1 MIRIRINYAKIG
13 SMRYTGNLDINKVLE
28 RTLRR
33 ANLPLAYSQGFHPQP
48 RMNQACP
55 LPLGMTSTAEILD
68 CWLEED
74 LSIEE
79 INNRLQ
85 PALPPGIEVN
95 AIREIDLH
103 ERKVQTL
110 VDSTEYTATL
120 LDEVSAEELAERIQ
134 SILSADTLPRERR
147 GKKYDLRPL
156 IENLEMLAPDESGHQ
171 RFLMHLA
178 ARQGATGRADEVL
191 NALGFDP
198 GAARLVRTKIHLI
211 TPLFQNRLKRNF
223 FNRVCLVKINRTW

>member
-1 MIRIRINYAKIG
+1 MIRIRIHYAKTG
-13 SMRYTGNLDINKVLE
+13 PMRYTGNLDINKVLE

-55 LPLGMTSTAEILD
+55 LPLGMISYAEILD

-74 LSIEE
+74 LPIDE
-79 INNRLQ
+79 ISARLQ
-85 PALPPGIEVN
+85 PALPPGIEIN
-95 AIREIDLH
+95 SINEIDLH
-103 ERKVQTL
+103 EPKVQTL

-120 LDEVSAEELAERIQ
+120 LGEVPPEELAKRIED
-134 SILSADTLPRERR
+134 ILSADTLPRERR

-156 IENLEMLAPDESGHQ
+156 IENLEMLAPDENGHQ

-191 NALGFDP
+191 DALGFEP
-198 GAARLVRTKIHLI
+198 GTARIVRTKIHLI
-211 TPLFQNRLKRNF
+211 KPTPQ
-223 FNRVCLVKINRTW
+223 TG

>member
-1 MIRIRINYAKIG
+1 MIRIRIYYAKTEP
-13 SMRYTGNLDINKVLE
+13 MRYTGNLDINKVLE
-28 RTLRR
+28 RALRR
-33 ANLPLAYSQGFHPQP
+33 ADLPLAYSQGFHPQP

-74 LSIEE
+74 LSLEE

-85 PALPPGIEVN
+85 PALPPGIEVES
-95 AIREIDLH
+95 ILSVDLQ
-103 ERKVQTL
+103 EPKVQTL

-120 LDEVSAEELAERIQ
+120 LDEIPAEELSARIQ
-134 SILSADTLPRERR
+134 NILSADTLPRERR

-156 IENLEMLAPDESGHQ
+156 IENMVMLAPDENDRQ
-171 RFLMHLA
+171 RFLMKLA

-191 NALGFDP
+191 DALNIQP
-198 GAARLVRTKIHLI
+198 GAARLVRTRIYLLNPV
-211 TPLFQNRLKRNF
+211 TAQPQE
-223 FNRVCLVKINRTW
+223 